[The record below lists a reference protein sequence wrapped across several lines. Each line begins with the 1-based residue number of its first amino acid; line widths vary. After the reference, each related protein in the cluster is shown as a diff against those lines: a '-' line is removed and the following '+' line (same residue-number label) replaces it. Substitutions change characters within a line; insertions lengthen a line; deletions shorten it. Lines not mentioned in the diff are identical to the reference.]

1 MISKDTLIGE
11 LVYNHPEAA
20 MLLIEEGV
28 HCIGCGA
35 ANYETLEQG
44 LLGHGKNEKEIDEII
59 KAMNDLVENEEED

>member
-20 MLLIEEGV
+20 MLLVEEGI

-44 LLGHGKNEKEIDEII
+44 LLGHGKSEKEIKEII
-59 KAMNDLVENEEED
+59 KTMNDLIKNEED